1 MLVKSS
7 YKKPTQVE
15 KLVKTN
21 GMASKGLAGNRWAQ
35 SQAVRMLGQALCPA
49 AHPSHYWFLG
59 GPQSW
64 NS

>member
-1 MLVKSS
+1 MLVNSS

-21 GMASKGLAGNRWAQ
+21 GMASTGLAGNRWVQ
-35 SQAVRMLGQALCPA
+35 SQAVRMPGQALCPA

-59 GPQSW
+59 GLQRW